1 MMTKESA
8 LAAAALDAKRD
19 ERLNHVLGIV
29 PIRLSI
35 LDVRPVSQSSLMNVI
50 KRVRIA
56 DVEQTRIF
64 AAHQSMFGR
73 AARQTDEGLAAHRS
87 RSSVLTLI
95 DKIAPNPH
103 IRLVA
108 GVSVHRNAKVGGRSD
123 KDLGCCFEVAFKDD
137 DLRPFRHAL

>member
-50 KRVRIA
+50 KRV
-56 DVEQTRIF
+56 T
-64 AAHQSMFGR
+64 
-73 AARQTDEGLAAHRS
+73 
-87 RSSVLTLI
+87 
-95 DKIAPNPH
+95 
-103 IRLVA
+103 
-108 GVSVHRNAKVGGRSD
+108 
-123 KDLGCCFEVAFKDD
+123 
-137 DLRPFRHAL
+137 

>member
-1 MMTKESA
+1 MCAVGLKTLQLGLTIKS
-8 LAAAALDAKRD
+8 LPG
-19 ERLNHVLGIV
+19 RLIAQSHSLIENIQMSQR
-29 PIRLSI
+29 RLSI
-35 LDVRPVSQSSLMNVI
+35 LDIRPVSQSSLMNVI

-95 DKIAPNPH
+95 DEIAPNPH

-108 GVSVHRNAKVGGRSD
+108 GVGVHRNAKVGGRSD
-123 KDLGCCFEVAFKDD
+123 QDLGCCFEVA
-137 DLRPFRHAL
+137 LRR